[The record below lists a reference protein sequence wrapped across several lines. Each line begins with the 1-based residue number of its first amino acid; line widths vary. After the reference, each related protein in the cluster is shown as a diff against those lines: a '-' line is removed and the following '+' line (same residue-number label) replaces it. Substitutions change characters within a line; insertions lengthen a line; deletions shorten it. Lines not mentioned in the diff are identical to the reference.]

1 MTSKAQKTTNVYE
14 LQDSLARAYAGTNEP
29 DRDKKRLGDLW
40 VVEQASDDAPTTK
53 LVGKSKRSLSK
64 LSKFRKRSK

>member
-1 MTSKAQKTTNVYE
+1 MSSKAQKTTNVYE
-14 LQDSLARAYAGTNEP
+14 LQDALARAYSGTNEP

-40 VVEQASDDAPTTK
+40 IVEGAADDAPTTK
-53 LVGKSKRSLSK
+53 LAGKSKRSLSK